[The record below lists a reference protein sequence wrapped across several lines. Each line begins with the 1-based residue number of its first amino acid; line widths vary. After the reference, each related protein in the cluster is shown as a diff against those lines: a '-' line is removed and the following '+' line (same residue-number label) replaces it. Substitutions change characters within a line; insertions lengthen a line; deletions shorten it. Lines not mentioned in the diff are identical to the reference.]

1 MVLGSDIMEYS
12 NGGAWMQ
19 IEPKGL
25 FLHFVSIL
33 IIYKYNTLEALPPA
47 EKGAN
52 PYSHT
57 QKWIVIIL
65 FYYKILKKNNRP
77 KFGHP
82 THNSTHYSRN
92 LTPMHVWLTSSD
104 DELLEAG
111 GGWSLSK
118 TKCSIRSV
126 WFKKK
131 YLTGWFFAIDLS
143 IMFE

>member
-1 MVLGSDIMEYS
+1 MEYS

-65 FYYKILKKNNRP
+65 FYYKILKKTIDPNLDTLPIIRP
-77 KFGHP
+77 TIHETWP
-82 THNSTHYSRN
+82 PCMYD
-92 LTPMHVWLTSSD
+92 WLHQMMSCWRQEEDDHSQKQNVVYVVSD
-104 DELLEAG
+104 L
-111 GGWSLSK
+111 
-118 TKCSIRSV
+118 
-126 WFKKK
+126 KKK
-131 YLTGWFFAIDLS
+131 HLTGWFFAIDLS